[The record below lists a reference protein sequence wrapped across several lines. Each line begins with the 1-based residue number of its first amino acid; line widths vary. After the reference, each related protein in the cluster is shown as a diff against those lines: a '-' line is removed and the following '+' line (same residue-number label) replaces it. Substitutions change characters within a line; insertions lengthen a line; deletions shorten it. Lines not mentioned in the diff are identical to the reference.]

1 MEHSIDG
8 AIINS
13 NVITQVKYIQENTG
27 SVLPMLDELIK
38 FILEQRKHMQES
50 SDVILDR
57 MEDLQ
62 FLKEIMIDIS
72 NTNIR
77 KDG

>member
-8 AIINS
+8 AIINP
-13 NVITQVKYIQENTG
+13 NVITQVKYIQENSGT
-27 SVLPMLDELIK
+27 VLPIFDDLIK
-38 FILEQRKHMQES
+38 LILEQRKHMQES